1 MANRSQ
7 LSIGG
12 WSAIVGAL
20 LAFVANALHPQGATA
35 DELLGDTA
43 SFKLW
48 TLLHFGIIV
57 AAILI
62 LIGLATLAQSFIT
75 ERAAALSKVAFV
87 IAQIGAVV
95 LIVGISIDGFASK
108 KLADGWVAAT
118 QADKASAYQLAI
130 AVDQIQGG
138 LFAMWVLLIFGL
150 PFLLFGL
157 AILTGDGYPR
167 WLGAIAVL
175 GGIACSIFGTKQFL
189 DATPNTPFTL
199 LFLAGSTALIL
210 WTLVL
215 GILMTRRARLLPAV
229 QR

>member
-1 MANRSQ
+1 MPNRSQ

-108 KLADGWVAAT
+108 KLADGWGRGP
-118 QADKASAYQLAI
+118 SS
-130 AVDQIQGG
+130 
-138 LFAMWVLLIFGL
+138 
-150 PFLLFGL
+150 
-157 AILTGDGYPR
+157 R
-167 WLGAIAVL
+167 
-175 GGIACSIFGTKQFL
+175 
-189 DATPNTPFTL
+189 
-199 LFLAGSTALIL
+199 
-210 WTLVL
+210 
-215 GILMTRRARLLPAV
+215 
-229 QR
+229 